1 MKISGDTMALPSSTR
16 ALTTAG
22 FAALL
27 ASACC
32 VLPLALALVGI
43 SGAWISRLRWLE
55 PYSTALIVL
64 AVAALGIAAWR
75 IFRPAADGA
84 CNADGS
90 RCRSVSVT
98 ARRWF
103 WLVALITLIPLL
115 VPLAAPWFY

>member
-1 MKISGDTMALPSSTR
+1 MKISGDTTALPSSTR
-16 ALTTAG
+16 ALATAG
-22 FAALL
+22 LAAML

-32 VLPLALALVGI
+32 VLPLALALLGI

-64 AVAALGIAAWR
+64 ALAALGIAAWR

-90 RCRSVSVT
+90 PCRIISVR

-115 VPLAAPWFY
+115 VPLVAPWFY